1 MKKKKKHFPLIE
13 KLSILR
19 EYYSSGVSMYAM
31 ARKYEVNA
39 STIRS
44 WVLKYPIATESLSLP
59 EETHDKAMKRKKSGL
74 SDEVEKLQSRIKALE
89 KALAFSRL
97 ETKARDMLIDLAEE
111 QENIQIRKKPGA
123 R

>member
-1 MKKKKKHFPLIE
+1 
-13 KLSILR
+13 
-19 EYYSSGVSMYAM
+19 MYAM

-39 STIRS
+39 TTIRS

-59 EETHDKAMKRKKSGL
+59 EETQDKAMKRKKTAQN
-74 SDEVEKLQSRIKALE
+74 DEVQRLQARIKDLE

-97 ETKARDMLIDLAEE
+97 ETKARDMMIDLAEE